1 MRLDP
6 LTATITFVAVW
17 LAISALSAAVWWTR
31 RRYPGFGRLAM
42 AGPGILLAML
52 LLGLRGTAPDWL
64 TVLCGNGVFLLASAL
79 YLEGTRAFRNLPPRR
94 WSIYTVVLVTIAAV
108 GVFTYVI
115 PSLNGRA
122 ASMSASVAV
131 LFLLTAIALLRE
143 IPSGQALSLRLTGG
157 VFALAAAT
165 LTARATY
172 FILGPSL
179 NESQVL
185 SGVSGA
191 FSIAIA
197 AEMALLP
204 LGFMLA
210 VHERMMSDV
219 TDASERVAKAALE
232 ISQHREAEAVLRDSE
247 RRHLLTSQALST
259 LSGKLMEAQEQ
270 ERATIARELHDDL
283 AQRVATL
290 AMQLYDVEHALAP
303 GTSARVRVRQIHDQT
318 NDLAREILVIAH
330 RLHSVKLELLGLPT
344 AAAVLCRELAERH
357 HVDVN
362 FTTEGLPEKLSEDI
376 AFCLFRVL
384 EEALN
389 NALKHAAVPCVTV
402 ALRGTQT
409 AIQLDVIDRGVGF
422 DTDSVGQRRRLGLI
436 GMKERLNLVH
446 GDIQIESR
454 PGAGTIVRVRVPLAY
469 RDEDTSYPA
478 LASPV

>member
-52 LLGLRGTAPDWL
+52 LLGLRGSAPDWL
-64 TVLCGNGVFLLASAL
+64 TVLCGIGVFLLASAL

-94 WSIYTVVLVTIAAV
+94 WSIYTVVLVTITAV

-344 AAAVLCRELAERH
+344 AAGILCRELAERH
-357 HVDVN
+357 HVEVN
-362 FTTEGLPEKLSEDI
+362 FTTQGLPEKLSEDI